1 MKYPNRLPDLF
12 LLCALFCA
20 AGAGVACKPAVRPE
34 TRTISKAS
42 LEDKI
47 RGGWAGKMIGVAFG
61 APTEFTSNGR
71 INESELP
78 PWKPERVENAIHQD
92 DLYVGMTLS
101 ETMDRLGL
109 DATTEEFGEAFK
121 VSRYSLWH
129 ANAAARR
136 LVNLGIK
143 APMSGNPLY
152 NIHANDID
160 FQIEADFIGLMCP
173 GLPREA
179 NRYSD
184 RVGRVM
190 NYGDGLYGGMFL
202 NGMYTAAFFETDVRR
217 VVETGLACLPPG
229 SEYAQLI
236 KDVLDWSAQYPGD
249 WKKTWQLVE
258 DKWDKNESCPD
269 GALDPFNI
277 DAKINGGYIAIGLL
291 YGGKDFGKT
300 IEIAARCGQ
309 DSDCNP
315 SSAGGVLGVM
325 LGYEAI
331 PELWKS
337 GIPALADVKF
347 EYTQSS
353 FNDIGRATLAR
364 ALKVIQAAG
373 GAVTEM
379 EITIP
384 AEKPVPAP
392 LEQWTMGV
400 PDRRVGFKDPAWEW
414 KGDWKPEMG
423 GEKKQEAVG
432 MSTAGA
438 GAEAVLTFT
447 GSAVSIQGLLSQEGG
462 RAGVSVDGKK
472 ARDMDCY
479 IVPRTYDSSL
489 WHVYGLEQGTHTI
502 RIVPRDDADPR
513 STGRKIAIYAA
524 VVYRSR

>member
-1 MKYPNRLPDLF
+1 VSHRNRVPVFFAFFMLAF
-12 LLCALFCA
+12 ALLDWIACRQA
-20 AGAGVACKPAVRPE
+20 ARPAA
-34 TRTISKAS
+34 RTISLAS

-47 RGGWAGKMIGVAFG
+47 RGGWAGKMIGVSFG
-61 APTEFTSNGR
+61 APTEFRSNGR

-92 DLYVGMTLS
+92 DLYVGMTMS
-101 ETMDRLGL
+101 ETTDRLGL
-109 DATTEEFGEAFK
+109 DATTEEYGEAFK

-136 LVNLGIK
+136 LLNLGIK

-173 GLPREA
+173 GLPRKA
-179 NRYSD
+179 NMYSD

-202 NGMYTAAFFETDVRR
+202 NGMYTAAFFESDLRK
-217 VVETGLACLPPG
+217 VVETGLACLPPE
-229 SEYAQLI
+229 SEYARLI
-236 KDVLDWSAQYPGD
+236 KDVLEWSAQNPGD

-258 DKWDKNESCPD
+258 DKWDKSESCPD

-291 YGGKDFGKT
+291 YGGRDFGRT

-325 LGYEAI
+325 LGYGAI
-331 PELWKS
+331 PDFWKS

-347 EYTQSS
+347 EYTESS
-353 FNDIGRATLAR
+353 FNDISRATLAR
-364 ALKVIQAAG
+364 ALKVIRAAG
-373 GAVTEM
+373 GEVTKSK
-379 EITIP
+379 ITIP
-384 AEKPVPAP
+384 LEEPVPAQ
-392 LEQWTMGV
+392 LEQWTMGI
-400 PDRRVGFKDPAWEW
+400 PDRRVGFKDPAWAWEGGW
-414 KGDWKPEMG
+414 RPEMG
-423 GEKKQEAVG
+423 GEKNQEVVG
-432 MSTAGA
+432 MATAGA
-438 GAEAVLTFT
+438 GAEAVLTFN
-447 GSAVSIQGLLSQEGG
+447 GSAVSIQGVLSQEGG
-462 RAGVSVDGKK
+462 RADVFVDDHK

-489 WHVYGLEQGTHTI
+489 WHVYGLEQGAHAI

-513 STGRKIAIYAA
+513 STGRKIAITGA

>member
-179 NRYSD
+179 NMYSD

-202 NGMYTAAFFETDVRR
+202 NGMYTAAFFETDIRR

-229 SEYAQLI
+229 S
-236 KDVLDWSAQYPGD
+236 
-249 WKKTWQLVE
+249 
-258 DKWDKNESCPD
+258 
-269 GALDPFNI
+269 
-277 DAKINGGYIAIGLL
+277 
-291 YGGKDFGKT
+291 
-300 IEIAARCGQ
+300 
-309 DSDCNP
+309 
-315 SSAGGVLGVM
+315 
-325 LGYEAI
+325 
-331 PELWKS
+331 
-337 GIPALADVKF
+337 
-347 EYTQSS
+347 
-353 FNDIGRATLAR
+353 
-364 ALKVIQAAG
+364 
-373 GAVTEM
+373 
-379 EITIP
+379 
-384 AEKPVPAP
+384 
-392 LEQWTMGV
+392 
-400 PDRRVGFKDPAWEW
+400 
-414 KGDWKPEMG
+414 
-423 GEKKQEAVG
+423 
-432 MSTAGA
+432 
-438 GAEAVLTFT
+438 
-447 GSAVSIQGLLSQEGG
+447 
-462 RAGVSVDGKK
+462 
-472 ARDMDCY
+472 
-479 IVPRTYDSSL
+479 
-489 WHVYGLEQGTHTI
+489 
-502 RIVPRDDADPR
+502 
-513 STGRKIAIYAA
+513 
-524 VVYRSR
+524 